1 MIIGTLFGS
10 IAIIETICNLSG
22 TVLGGAI
29 YSATVSFYRGMAF
42 FILAG
47 FLGIAFVLLL

>member
-10 IAIIETICNLSG
+10 IAIVENICNLSG
-22 TVLGGAI
+22 AVLGGAI
-29 YSATVSFYRGMAF
+29 YSTTVSFYRGMAYL
-42 FILAG
+42 ILAG